1 MKTFL
6 SCFLISAVAASAG
19 TFVQQTPVEFAASG
33 DFNGDSVPDV
43 LVLDKNSG
51 LYRVAYGTGSG
62 GLTFSDS
69 RPSGVPNATGL
80 ALGKIHGTLV
90 ESFAV
95 TALEQNR
102 VQILSPTT
110 SGVTVPVSIFSAGH
124 GPQVLAA
131 LDLPA
136 GAPPTAEDDLALVA
150 ARDPVDVSQIR
161 QIRSNAGTWPLL
173 TTQNIPDAPARNGN
187 PILPATGLAGRG
199 SNDLQKG
206 FISVVHGLPVFAGQS
221 SA

>member
-33 DFNGDSVPDV
+33 DFNGDSFPDV
-43 LVLDKNSG
+43 LVLDKGTG

-69 RPSGVPNATGL
+69 RPSGVPTPSGV

-95 TALEQNR
+95 TAVEQNR
-102 VQILSPTT
+102 VQILSPTAP
-110 SGVTVPVSIFSAGH
+110 GVIVPVSVLSAGH

-136 GAPPTAEDDLALVA
+136 GATWAVEARQA
-150 ARDPVDVSQIR
+150 ARATR
-161 QIRSNAGTWPLL
+161 
-173 TTQNIPDAPARNGN
+173 
-187 PILPATGLAGRG
+187 LPCR
-199 SNDLQKG
+199 
-206 FISVVHGLPVFAGQS
+206 
-221 SA
+221 